1 MAVEGTY
8 PQLAVDDVSPDV
20 ERNVTRSLERMGF
33 EVALGEGQC
42 DAVLDYNLTGTSTG
56 AYYYEEKTAQTH
68 YCYSGAHLEGRVSL
82 SAAGQVLAQTY
93 VSYTLP
99 PRSLETALFC
109 SKEPWSFYLRGIA
122 SNVVAYSI
130 RDLWGP
136 VGLALVTAQDRG
148 AGMVLKEMGQEA
160 IPPLVEALDGGE
172 WQVRRA
178 AALAIGK
185 LSGSDRTIDLSAK
198 LIAMLQDERED
209 ERELA
214 ALALT
219 KYRKSDDIKI
229 ALLAAL
235 EDESANVRALAAE
248 GLGTYWQDTIPD
260 LIEVLQTDEAA
271 IVRQAAALALAE
283 TGNRRAV
290 IPALIDALEYDED
303 EGVRAAALEAL
314 RSHSGSA
321 YSLYK
326 DDAAGWREWWESQ
339 Q

>member
-1 MAVEGTY
+1 
-8 PQLAVDDVSPDV
+8 
-20 ERNVTRSLERMGF
+20 MGF
-33 EVALGEGQC
+33 EVVLGEGQC

-56 AYYYEEKTAQTH
+56 ASYYGEKTAKTY

-82 SAAGQVLAQTY
+82 SAAGQVLTQTY
-93 VSYTLP
+93 VSHTLP
-99 PRSLETALFC
+99 PRSLEASLFC
-109 SKEPWSFYLRGIA
+109 SEEPWSFYLRGIV

-136 VGLALVTAQDRG
+136 VGLALVTAQWKGTART
-148 AGMVLKEMGQEA
+148 VLKEMGQEA
-160 IPPLVEALDGGE
+160 VPPLVEALDGGE

-178 AALAIGK
+178 AALAIGR
-185 LSGSDRTIDLSAK
+185 LSRSDRTIDLSAK
-198 LIAMLQDERED
+198 LLAMLQDERED

-219 KYRKSDDIKI
+219 EYRKSDDIKI

-235 EDESANVRALAAE
+235 KDESANVRALAAE
-248 GLGTYWQDTIPD
+248 GLGPYWRDTIPD

-283 TGNRRAV
+283 TGDRRAV

-314 RSHSGSA
+314 KSYSRST

-326 DDAAGWREWWESQ
+326 DDAAGWREWWEGEQ
-339 Q
+339 